1 MGPFNKL
8 RSMLDTKKIIIIV
21 TIMII
26 LAIIS
31 VENIFS
37 KEITIRDEEQEIVI
51 KTLSSKIDKALKKA
65 DITLRG
71 HDQLNIEKDTKLEDG
86 MTIEVKR
93 AFEVK
98 LNSDGNELDILTAN
112 NRVSDI
118 LKEYN
123 ITLGEKDRT
132 QPSLDA
138 KIDPK
143 DTIDIIRVKE
153 EIVKETVDIP
163 YRTVIKYNNDMETGQ
178 IKKVS
183 EGQNGKKEVEYRIVY
198 ENGIEAIKEVI
209 GEDIKKE
216 PVDEM
221 IEKGSE
227 KYFVA
232 SRGEVIRYKKVMI
245 MSATAYD
252 LSYESC
258 GKYPDHPEYGITR
271 SGTRARPGVVAV
283 DPRVIP
289 LGTKL
294 YVEYLDGSK
303 DYGLASAEDTGG
315 AIKGNKIDLFME
327 DPKAV
332 YRFGRRKVRVY
343 ILD

>member
-1 MGPFNKL
+1 MKPFSKL
-8 RSMLDTKKIIIIV
+8 QGILNTKQIIIIV

-26 LAIIS
+26 LTIIS
-31 VENIFS
+31 VDSIFS
-37 KEITIRDEEQEIVI
+37 KEITIRDREQEIVI
-51 KTLSSKIDKALKKA
+51 ETLSSRVDKALKKA
-65 DITLRG
+65 DITLNK
-71 HDQLNIEKDTKLEDG
+71 HDQLSIDRDTKLKDG

-93 AFEVK
+93 AFSVK
-98 LNSDGNELDILTAN
+98 LNSDGNEMDILTAY
-112 NRVSDI
+112 NRVPDI
-118 LKEYN
+118 LNEYN

-132 QPSLDA
+132 QPTFDE
-138 KIDPK
+138 KISPK
-143 DTIDIIRVKE
+143 DTINIIRVKE
-153 EIVKETVDIP
+153 ELVKETVDIP
-163 YRTVIKYNNDMETGQ
+163 YRTVIKYNNDMEAGQ
-178 IKKVS
+178 IKKIN
-183 EGQNGKKEVEYRIVY
+183 EGQNGTKEVEYRIVY
-198 ENGIEAIKEVI
+198 ENGKEAIKEVI
-209 GEDIKKE
+209 DEDIKKE
-216 PVDEM
+216 PVDEI

-232 SRGEVIRYKKVMI
+232 SRGEVMRYKKVMI

-258 GKYPDHPEYGITR
+258 GKHPDHPQYGITR

-327 DPKAV
+327 NSKDA

-343 ILD
+343 ILE